1 MGSSEALVGAL
12 RAAGCVFAEEE
23 AEVLA
28 ASAGSAEEL
37 EAMLA
42 RRVAG
47 VPLEHVVGW
56 AEFRGLRIV
65 VEEGVFVPRRRTEL
79 LVEQGLALA
88 RGRGVRNRPSAEPG
102 AVIVDLCCGSGAVA
116 TALAAEL
123 PGAEVHAA
131 DVDPAAVRCAR
142 RNLEPRGGHV
152 HEGDLDAALPADLR
166 GRVDLLLANAP
177 YVPTAEVPLMP
188 PEARD
193 HEPLTALDGGAD
205 GLVLHRRI
213 AALAP
218 RWLCPGGYL
227 LIETSRRQAPG
238 TAAAMVVHGMGTAM
252 TRSDELD
259 ATVVIGVSAGAS
271 RRRRSST

>member
-1 MGSSEALVGAL
+1 VRSSEALVGAL

-28 ASAGSAEEL
+28 ASAASPEEL
-37 EAMLA
+37 EALLA

-65 VEEGVFVPRRRTEL
+65 VDEGVFVPRRRTEL
-79 LVEQGLALA
+79 LVEQGVALA
-88 RGRGVRNRPSAEPG
+88 PRRSRPSAEPES
-102 AVIVDLCCGSGAVA
+102 VIVDLCCGSAAVA
-116 TALAAEL
+116 TALAVEL

-142 RNLEPRGGHV
+142 RNLEPRGGYV

-177 YVPTAEVPLMP
+177 YVPSAEVPLMP

-193 HEPLTALDGGAD
+193 HEPLTALDGGVD
-205 GLVLHRRI
+205 GLDLHRRI

-218 RWLCPGGYL
+218 RWLRPGGLL

-252 TRSDELD
+252 TRSEELD
-259 ATVVIGVSAGAS
+259 ATVVIGISAGAS